1 MEPTLAEGSVV
12 IARKKAPNVGDIVI
26 ANVGGREVIKRITS
40 LSLDGVFIEGDNK
53 SISTDS
59 RTYGTIPMN
68 TIRGV
73 VIKTFKR

>member
-73 VIKTFKR
+73 VIKTFK